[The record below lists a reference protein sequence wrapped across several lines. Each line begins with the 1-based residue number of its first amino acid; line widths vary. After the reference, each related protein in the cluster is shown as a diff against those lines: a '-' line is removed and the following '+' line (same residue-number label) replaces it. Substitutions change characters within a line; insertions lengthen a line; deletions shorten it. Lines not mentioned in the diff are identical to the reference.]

1 MSAIS
6 MRDASPRRHRHR
18 KHCLLGAF
26 AFLVSAWS
34 LEGAAQTNEPIPARA
49 GWLTAQRME
58 YRDSFKVFRKY
69 GYLGGENIPNLMM
82 YLCARDPRRAHSH
95 DRPAARL

>member
-1 MSAIS
+1 
-6 MRDASPRRHRHR
+6 
-18 KHCLLGAF
+18 
-26 AFLVSAWS
+26 
-34 LEGAAQTNEPIPARA
+34 
-49 GWLTAQRME
+49 ME